1 MTLSP
6 PQTTFRLAS
15 LADFFFAHVDFF
27 PFSPNAEPGPRLRQN
42 LYDTIVLWDTYQ
54 TTKQRRLFLP
64 PSIQSWVVFCFLQ
77 VAQTAKRH
85 CLEGVGRETFIF
97 SLLEWVVSAKRG
109 KGLWRQSAATHFVAD
124 SGFKAVKNRSRF
136 ESLSERGRRGK
147 KFSFLTILT
156 IVEAIIVGS
165 NQSKLNTGLYIKSF
179 LNFFPTAGTF
189 F

>member
-6 PQTTFRLAS
+6 PQKTFRLAS

-85 CLEGVGRETFIF
+85 CLEGVGRESFIF

-124 SGFKAVKNRSRF
+124 SGFKVVKNRSRF

-156 IVEAIIVGS
+156 VFDYSGGNNCRIEHWAVYK
-165 NQSKLNTGLYIKSF
+165 KLS
-179 LNFFPTAGTF
+179 
-189 F
+189 